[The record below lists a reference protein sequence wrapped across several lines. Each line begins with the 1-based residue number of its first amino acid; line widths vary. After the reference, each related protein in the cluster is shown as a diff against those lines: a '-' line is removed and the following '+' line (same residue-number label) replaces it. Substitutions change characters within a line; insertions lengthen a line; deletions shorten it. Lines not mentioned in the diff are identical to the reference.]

1 MRHTYA
7 QKEGRSNI
15 KYISAN
21 LVNAVVISFKYQIDK
36 KHGNGREAWEG
47 DGAASPLLC
56 KRGAGDGAGS
66 GYSANMEQSWFSK
79 DTFFHFNPFFLI

>member
-1 MRHTYA
+1 MRHIYA

-15 KYISAN
+15 KYISVN
-21 LVNAVVISFKYQIDK
+21 LVNAFVIFFKYQIDK
-36 KHGNGREAWEG
+36 KHGNGRG
-47 DGAASPLLC
+47 VGGRASPLLC
-56 KRGAGDGAGS
+56 KRGAGDGIGS